1 MLAGQYLI
9 RIDISELTWLNKKW
23 GTIEEGIEVLLISRR
38 GRQVNG
44 DEAILVWVG
53 GVLGLL

>member
-1 MLAGQYLI
+1 MLSGQYLI

-23 GTIEEGIEVLLISRR
+23 RTIEEGIEVLLISRR

>member
-23 GTIEEGIEVLLISRR
+23 KTIEEGIEVLLISRR

-44 DEAILVWVG
+44 DEAILV
-53 GVLGLL
+53 